1 MMRRRRLLGED
12 FQVLSSS
19 RWRVVEELAIR
30 CKGGNK
36 LGVGHYMLAE
46 NGVYRGGY
54 WRMNNDYRYG
64 KRKRN
69 LNFSVYTTYDCES
82 ASKDSYPVW
91 K

>member
-1 MMRRRRLLGED
+1 
-12 FQVLSSS
+12 
-19 RWRVVEELAIR
+19 
-30 CKGGNK
+30 
-36 LGVGHYMLAE
+36 MLAE